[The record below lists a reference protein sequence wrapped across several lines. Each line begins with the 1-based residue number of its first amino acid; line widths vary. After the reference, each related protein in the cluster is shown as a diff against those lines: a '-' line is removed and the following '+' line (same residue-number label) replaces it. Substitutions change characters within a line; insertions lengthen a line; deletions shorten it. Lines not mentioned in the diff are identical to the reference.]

1 MKMNVKKVEEIKELI
16 SKSEIVSAKSQG
28 QIDAI
33 KAEWKKL
40 YGTDDENEIKN
51 KLQELEEE
59 QVKTEERQNVLYE
72 RLINAYDWD
81 TLEEEL
87 C

>member
-1 MKMNVKKVEEIKELI
+1 MNVRKVEEIKELI
-16 SKSEIVSAKSQG
+16 SKAEIASAKSQG
-28 QIDAI
+28 QMEAI

-51 KLQELEEE
+51 KLQELETEE
-59 QVKTEERQNVLYE
+59 QKTVERQEVLYE
-72 RLINAYDWD
+72 KLVNAYDWK

>member
-1 MKMNVKKVEEIKELI
+1 MNVRKVEEINELI
-16 SKSEIVSAKSQG
+16 SKAEIASAKSQG
-28 QIDAI
+28 QMEAI

-51 KLQELEEE
+51 NLQELETEE
-59 QVKTEERQNVLYE
+59 QKTVERQEVLYE
-72 RLINAYDWD
+72 KLVNAYDWE

>member
-1 MKMNVKKVEEIKELI
+1 MNVRKVEEINELI
-16 SKSEIVSAKSQG
+16 SKAEIASAKSQG
-28 QIDAI
+28 QMEAI

-51 KLQELEEE
+51 KLQELETEE
-59 QVKTEERQNVLYE
+59 QKTVERQEVLYE
-72 RLINAYDWD
+72 KLVNAYDWK

>member
-1 MKMNVKKVEEIKELI
+1 MNVRKVEEINELI
-16 SKSEIVSAKSQG
+16 SKAEIASAKSQG
-28 QIDAI
+28 QMEAI

-51 KLQELEEE
+51 KLQELETEE
-59 QVKTEERQNVLYE
+59 QKTVERQEVLYE
-72 RLINAYDWD
+72 QLVNAYDWE
-81 TLEEEL
+81 TLEEES

>member
-1 MKMNVKKVEEIKELI
+1 MNVRKVEEINELI
-16 SKSEIVSAKSQG
+16 SKAEIASAKSQG
-28 QIDAI
+28 QIEAI

-51 KLQELEEE
+51 KLQELETEE
-59 QVKTEERQNVLYE
+59 QKTVERQEVLYE
-72 RLINAYDWD
+72 KLVNAYDWE

>member
-1 MKMNVKKVEEIKELI
+1 MNVKKVEEIKELI
-16 SKSEIVSAKSQG
+16 SKSEIASAKSQG

-72 RLINAYDWD
+72 RLINSYDWD
-81 TLEEEL
+81 ALEEEL

>member
-1 MKMNVKKVEEIKELI
+1 MNVRKVEEINELI
-16 SKSEIVSAKSQG
+16 SKAEIASAKSQG
-28 QIDAI
+28 QMEAI
-33 KAEWKKL
+33 KKKKKKL

-51 KLQELEEE
+51 KLQELETEE
-59 QVKTEERQNVLYE
+59 QKTVERQEVLYE
-72 RLINAYDWD
+72 KLVNAYDWE

>member
-1 MKMNVKKVEEIKELI
+1 MNVRKVEEINELI
-16 SKSEIVSAKSQG
+16 SKAEIASAKSQG
-28 QIDAI
+28 QMEAI

-51 KLQELEEE
+51 KLQELETEE
-59 QVKTEERQNVLYE
+59 QKTVERQEVLYKK
-72 RLINAYDWD
+72 LVNAYDWK

>member
-1 MKMNVKKVEEIKELI
+1 MNVRKVEEINELI
-16 SKSEIVSAKSQG
+16 SKSEIASAKSQG
-28 QIDAI
+28 QMEAI

-51 KLQELEEE
+51 KLQELETEE
-59 QVKTEERQNVLYE
+59 QKTVERQEVLYE
-72 RLINAYDWD
+72 KLVNAYDWE

>member
-1 MKMNVKKVEEIKELI
+1 MNVRKVEEINELI
-16 SKSEIVSAKSQG
+16 SKAEIASAKSQG
-28 QIDAI
+28 RMEAI

-51 KLQELEEE
+51 KLQELETEE
-59 QVKTEERQNVLYE
+59 QKTVERQEVLYE
-72 RLINAYDWD
+72 KLVNAYDWE